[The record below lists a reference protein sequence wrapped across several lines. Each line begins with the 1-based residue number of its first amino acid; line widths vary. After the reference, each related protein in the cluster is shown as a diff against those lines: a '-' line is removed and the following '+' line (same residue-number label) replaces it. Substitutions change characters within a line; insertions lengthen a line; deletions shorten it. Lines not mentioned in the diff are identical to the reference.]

1 MYSNFKEQAIEY
13 VKQAVQED
21 NAGNYSKA
29 FPLYM
34 NALEYFKTH
43 LKYEKNPKI
52 REAITQKFTEY
63 LRRAEEIR
71 TVLDEGGP
79 GPNSNGDAAVATR
92 PKTKPKDGEDGD
104 DPEKDKLRSGLNSAI
119 VREKPNVK
127 WNDVAGL
134 ESAKQALQ
142 EAVILPVKFPQ
153 FFTGKRRPWRAFLLY
168 GPPGTGKSY
177 LAKAV
182 ATEADSTFFSIS
194 SSDLVSKW
202 MGESEKLVSN
212 LFQMARE
219 SAPSIIFVD
228 EIDSLCGQ
236 RGEGNESE
244 ASRRIKT
251 ELLVQMQGVGTN
263 DQKVLVLAATNTPYA
278 LDQAIRRRF
287 DKRIYIPLPDLKAR
301 QHIFKVHLG
310 DTPHNLT
317 ESDFESLARRTE
329 GFSGSDISVCVK
341 DVLFEPVRK
350 TQDAM
355 FFIHASNDMWIP
367 CGPKHPGAVQISMQ
381 DLAAQGLAEK
391 ILPPPIM
398 KTDFDKVLA
407 RQKPTVSKTDL
418 DVHERFTKEFGEEVG
433 RVSGISRSHR
443 VLRVNFFVYTSWGDL
458 VLSNCIYE
466 YIRYSLMLLTLM
478 PGCGEYQP
486 SPSLNAET
494 PPYGIFLCSQPFQ
507 VHTPDPAKIKRED
520 FLVCMAEA
528 LIDDPR
534 KKAVAA
540 RLGGGVA
547 MILIDPIVKEICFQF
562 VVPSTLIGQEEAQQ
576 LQAFM
581 QAQKNPTA
589 RIAPTVTILNS
600 KPAPKV
606 TVFSSQGPNIK
617 TPDTIKPGITA
628 PGLNI
633 LAAWSPVSTDHTARR
648 SVNYS
653 IISGTSMSCPHVPAV
668 AAILKSYRPS
678 WSLAAIKS
686 AIMTTAI
693 VMANTRK
700 RIGRDPN
707 DTKATPFDYGSG
719 HINPLA
725 AFESRTSL

>member
-21 NAGNYSKA
+21 NAGNYAKA

-71 TVLDEGGP
+71 TVLDEGGGS
-79 GPNSNGDAAVATR
+79 GPAPNGGDAAVAAR
-92 PKTKPKDGEDGD
+92 PKAKTKDGDNKDGEDA
-104 DPEKDKLRSGLNSAI
+104 EQAKLRSGLNSAI
-119 VREKPNVK
+119 IREKPNVK

-182 ATEADSTFFSIS
+182 ATEADSTFYSVS

-251 ELLVQMQGVGTN
+251 ELLVQMQGVGHN
-263 DQKVLVLAATNTPYA
+263 DEKVLVLAATNTPYA

-287 DKRIYIPLPDLKAR
+287 DKRIYIPLPDQKAR
-301 QHIFKVHLG
+301 QHMFKVHLG
-310 DTPHNLT
+310 DTPHDLK
-317 ESDFESLARRTE
+317 ESDLEFLGRKTE
-329 GFSGSDISVCVK
+329 GFSGSDIAVCVK

-355 FFIHASNDMWIP
+355 FFYKTKDDVWIP
-367 CGPKHPGAVQISMQ
+367 CGPRHPGAIQTTMQ
-381 DLAAQGLAEK
+381 DLAAEGLAAK
-391 ILPPPIM
+391 IVPPPITR
-398 KTDFDKVLA
+398 TDFEKVLA
-407 RQKPTVSKTDL
+407 RQRPTVSKKDL
-418 DVHERFTKEFGEEVG
+418 EVHERFTQEFGEEG
-433 RVSGISRSHR
+433 
-443 VLRVNFFVYTSWGDL
+443 
-458 VLSNCIYE
+458 
-466 YIRYSLMLLTLM
+466 
-478 PGCGEYQP
+478 
-486 SPSLNAET
+486 
-494 PPYGIFLCSQPFQ
+494 
-507 VHTPDPAKIKRED
+507 
-520 FLVCMAEA
+520 
-528 LIDDPR
+528 
-534 KKAVAA
+534 
-540 RLGGGVA
+540 
-547 MILIDPIVKEICFQF
+547 
-562 VVPSTLIGQEEAQQ
+562 
-576 LQAFM
+576 
-581 QAQKNPTA
+581 
-589 RIAPTVTILNS
+589 
-600 KPAPKV
+600 
-606 TVFSSQGPNIK
+606 
-617 TPDTIKPGITA
+617 
-628 PGLNI
+628 
-633 LAAWSPVSTDHTARR
+633 
-648 SVNYS
+648 
-653 IISGTSMSCPHVPAV
+653 
-668 AAILKSYRPS
+668 
-678 WSLAAIKS
+678 
-686 AIMTTAI
+686 
-693 VMANTRK
+693 
-700 RIGRDPN
+700 
-707 DTKATPFDYGSG
+707 
-719 HINPLA
+719 
-725 AFESRTSL
+725 